1 MKKAIIMLAC
11 MLATAL
17 QAQNT
22 TCDTVRNFPWSDG
35 FDLGIACWTVPAG
48 SNWMFFDPSAGGAL
62 LNSYIQSNSQPVG
75 TDNWIVSRPI
85 ALPAVDSMNLVLE
98 WGDGNYDDEDYPYRY
113 SVLVTTSADPLAAT
127 AVWDTLYH
135 VDGDTLVYNSSQ
147 SLFTRRQADLT
158 AYAGQTVRLAFRHQ
172 PVVSVPNSYGLLRLC
187 IDNVTVREMHP
198 CVARAVPWSEDFASD
213 STRECWP
220 DLIYYDYM
228 GIPSARVW
236 HHLLVSPAF
245 DMPAIAPDVQLRW
258 AKQYSSVSG
267 SRTLVLVS
275 PTGGQD
281 EADFTD
287 TIYNVV
293 NANLGYA
300 SDSVLL
306 GQAYAGQRI
315 RVAFGV
321 SSGYLVLSDVAVN
334 NTTAS
339 PSVTLTAPAAVRT
352 GDSVHFTAS
361 PGHCAQSGLS
371 FSWHSTLLDS
381 TITLNSI
388 LLTLN
393 YPLPG
398 IDTVTVVVSNLYGA
412 DSAVAVVQVV
422 DCSPRAL
429 PYYEDFESVPATA
442 SSVAGHLPLCWDYSW
457 NGMGAADAPHV
468 ITPGGYQYVGGL
480 PSKALYMTA
489 GYAPEGYGDPAEVL
503 LPSFADS
510 LQNLAI
516 AFDYRFESA
525 SHGTLQVGYYDDTV
539 FTAVQTMIPHAG
551 SYRRDTVRFAGATVA
566 DGPVALRWS
575 YGNIYYYYA
584 VLVDNIEVFPDSNAV
599 IDTLPVPP
607 DTLWRTVTLLCDSSM
622 GTVTG
627 GGLYADS
634 STVALT
640 AIAFEGYHFVTWS
653 DGDTLSVRSI
663 LLVSDTILTAY
674 FVQDTLPTPPLDT
687 LWRTVTVTA
696 NVAGTCE
703 TYGSGV
709 YADSSTVEI
718 GYHVLDT
725 TTEGGHWQFL
735 GWSDGVIENPRDI
748 LVTSDTAFVVLC
760 QWVADSVGIEEIEKL
775 ELKIEIFP
783 NPTSGKVTVTSP
795 EPLVAATL
803 TDLQGRREEVK
814 LTAIGH
820 GQYSLDLTTSPQ
832 GVYLL
837 TLTTAD
843 GRQHTVRL
851 LKQSDIFGN

>member
-1 MKKAIIMLAC
+1 MLAC

-22 TCDTVRNFPWSDG
+22 ICDTVRNFPWSDG

-98 WGDGNYDDEDYPYRY
+98 WGDGNYDNEDYPYRY

-245 DMPAIAPDVQLRW
+245 DMPASAPDVQLRW
-258 AKQYSSVSG
+258 TKQYSSVSG

-287 TIYNVV
+287 TLYNAV
-293 NANLGYA
+293 NANLGTA

-315 RVAFGV
+315 RVALGV

-339 PSVTLTAPAAVRT
+339 PS
-352 GDSVHFTAS
+352 
-361 PGHCAQSGLS
+361 
-371 FSWHSTLLDS
+371 
-381 TITLNSI
+381 
-388 LLTLN
+388 
-393 YPLPG
+393 
-398 IDTVTVVVSNLYGA
+398 
-412 DSAVAVVQVV
+412 
-422 DCSPRAL
+422 
-429 PYYEDFESVPATA
+429 
-442 SSVAGHLPLCWDYSW
+442 
-457 NGMGAADAPHV
+457 
-468 ITPGGYQYVGGL
+468 
-480 PSKALYMTA
+480 
-489 GYAPEGYGDPAEVL
+489 
-503 LPSFADS
+503 
-510 LQNLAI
+510 
-516 AFDYRFESA
+516 
-525 SHGTLQVGYYDDTV
+525 
-539 FTAVQTMIPHAG
+539 
-551 SYRRDTVRFAGATVA
+551 
-566 DGPVALRWS
+566 
-575 YGNIYYYYA
+575 
-584 VLVDNIEVFPDSNAV
+584 
-599 IDTLPVPP
+599 
-607 DTLWRTVTLLCDSSM
+607 
-622 GTVTG
+622 
-627 GGLYADS
+627 
-634 STVALT
+634 
-640 AIAFEGYHFVTWS
+640 
-653 DGDTLSVRSI
+653 
-663 LLVSDTILTAY
+663 
-674 FVQDTLPTPPLDT
+674 DT

-696 NVAGTCE
+696 NVAGACE

-735 GWSDGVIENPRDI
+735 GWSDGPTETPRQI
-748 LVTSDTAFVVLC
+748 LVTSDTAIVTLFE
-760 QWVADSVGIEEIEKL
+760 WVADSVGIAEIEKL

-803 TDLQGRREEVK
+803 TDLMGRCEEVRLIPK
-814 LTAIGH
+814 GSI
-820 GQYSLDLTTSPQ
+820 QYSIDFTSRPQ

-837 TLTTAD
+837 KLTTAD
-843 GRQHTVRL
+843 GRQHTLKL
-851 LKQSDIFGN
+851 LKQSDIFAK